1 MSWKYHLNP
10 RGLFL
15 KVIDDFGEDEKAVW
29 RKLDGKMQEKK
40 TPMLKCDFSIAA
52 M

>member
-1 MSWKYHLNP
+1 MSWKYHLIP

-15 KVIDDFGEDEKAVW
+15 KVIDDFGEDEKAVS
-29 RKLDGKMQEKK
+29 RKLDGKMQEKRR
-40 TPMLKCDFSIAA
+40 PMLKCDFSKAA